1 MKKNNITA
9 LFIGFILLFLIVK
22 AWTNDINNVQIG
34 KEYSYRWNGY
44 FSKGHSSGWNGNSPS
59 MANSQRAGINTKY
72 ALWTFLVVLGVGGCL
87 YANRSKNTNKD
98 DIQSKIDS
106 LKAQITDLE
115 NEKQNSNLS

>member
-1 MKKNNITA
+1 MKNNNITA
-9 LFIGFILLFLIVK
+9 LFIGFILLFLIIK
-22 AWTNDINNVQIG
+22 AWTNDINNVKIG
-34 KEYSYRWNGY
+34 KEYSY
-44 FSKGHSSGWNGNSPS
+44 GWVGNSPP
-59 MANSQRAGINTKY
+59 MANSQRTGINTKY
-72 ALWTFLVVLGVGGCL
+72 ALWTFLVVLGVGDCL